1 MLSIRIKK
9 KVRNK
14 QTPTTNLTPYICPKC
29 QYIIV
34 LENKFIQDTVI
45 SCPNCEQKNVFKIP
59 LEKPEKKYE
68 KSNKLKSGLSQ
79 INFNVMIIGF
89 ILTLTSIAL
98 LLFIQNP
105 LTNKLS
111 LTLLLIA
118 AILQLNI
125 IKKEQNI
132 SIKITFVTIIYI
144 ILLFLATG
152 TDLEI
157 FFILIFLGILITKAL
172 INEYLPDSLRIRM
185 NLFLSIFFIIFVI
198 SITKR
203 IISLVNI

>member
-1 MLSIRIKK
+1 MFRIKIK
-9 KVRNK
+9 TLRKK
-14 QTPTTNLTPYICPKC
+14 QTLDTNLKPFKCPKC

-34 LENKFIQDTVI
+34 TENNFMKDTVI

-68 KSNKLKSGLSQ
+68 KSNILKSWLSQ

-105 LTNKLS
+105 LTTKLS

-125 IKKEQNI
+125 IKKEQNF
-132 SIKITFVTIIYI
+132 SIKITFIIIVYLI
-144 ILLFLATG
+144 FLFFITG
-152 TDLEI
+152 TDIDL
-157 FFILIFLGILITKAL
+157 FLLLIFPGILIIK
-172 INEYLPDSLRIRM
+172 IMIDEYLPESLIIRI

-198 SITKR
+198 AVTKR